1 MKITRRGF
9 LKAAGGA
16 GLAVAAGTLRW
27 PHRVAA
33 GPSTTLRL
41 LGHSAFNEDSDKAIA
56 KIGNDFAAQHSAAF
70 AGDFIDQPEVAAK
83 LTAEEQARSGHDI
96 IDLQDNLP
104 TIHKDYL
111 VPLDDVVAAKAKL
124 TLDSPQTRAALSYV
138 RKLFSQMDATVL
150 SWDDSGN
157 NKHMLS
163 GRGSYT
169 INAPSIYLRAHR
181 EKMPF
186 APSVRHTLAPSGPK
200 GRFFYADIHGWGVF
214 KFSPNIDLAKQFLRS
229 MFTEASQKTALTL
242 GSGYDMPVLPHFDQ
256 NPPYAKDS
264 NLRLLVGFMRSAHLV
279 AYPAPP
285 SALAEKAYQ
294 TYVIPNMFA
303 KAVQGASD
311 GDAIASATTALVDIG
326 YTR

>member
-1 MKITRRGF
+1 M
-9 LKAAGGA
+9 A
-16 GLAVAAGTLRW
+16 
-27 PHRVAA
+27 
-33 GPSTTLRL
+33 
-41 LGHSAFNEDSDKAIA
+41 DA
-56 KIGNDFAAQHSAAF
+56 KD
-70 AGDFIDQPEVAAK
+70 
-83 LTAEEQARSGHDI
+83 
-96 IDLQDNLP
+96 
-104 TIHKDYL
+104 
-111 VPLDDVVAAKAKL
+111 KL
-124 TLDSPQTRAALSYV
+124 TLDSPQTRAALGYG
-138 RKLFSQMDATVL
+138 RKLFAQMDATVL

-169 INAPSIYLRAHR
+169 INAPSIYLRAQR

-214 KFSPNIDLAKQFLRS
+214 KFGQNIDLAKQFLRS

-303 KAVQGASD
+303 KAVQG
-311 GDAIASATTALVDIG
+311 
-326 YTR
+326 